1 MAKSTTA
8 PLVFVSGY
16 LLAWAAA
23 GVLAYAVAD
32 LGRSLL
38 GSELSWDRGG
48 PWLAGGIL
56 VVAAAYEL
64 TARHCADGRPRGDPG
79 LDDPQRRRP
88 TDGMNYTDEM
98 RMP

>member
-38 GSELSWDRGG
+38 GSELSWDRAAPGWPAAYSSSRPPMSSPLGIVLMVAPEVIPGLTIPSDGG
-48 PWLAGGIL
+48 PR
-56 VVAAAYEL
+56 
-64 TARHCADGRPRGDPG
+64 TA
-79 LDDPQRRRP
+79 
-88 TDGMNYTDEM
+88 
-98 RMP
+98 